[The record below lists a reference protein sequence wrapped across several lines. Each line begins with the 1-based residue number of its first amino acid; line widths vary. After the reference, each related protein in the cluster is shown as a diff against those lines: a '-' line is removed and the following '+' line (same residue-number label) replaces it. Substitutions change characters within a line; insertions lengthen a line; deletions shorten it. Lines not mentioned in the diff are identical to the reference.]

1 MPLTARPRAKKPIV
15 ATKGN
20 RVTISVQV
28 FLMREGKQIAAYCPA
43 LELAAYGSSKAGAKR
58 AFEAV
63 VENFLGD
70 TIHRGTLEQV
80 LLKLGWSIVQLGER
94 RFFPPLLSD
103 VNFQKILRSH
113 PEDVFT
119 ENVFVPSHAVA

>member
-1 MPLTARPRAKKPIV
+1 MPVTAHTRAKKPLV
-15 ATKGN
+15 DAKGD
-20 RVTISVQV
+20 RGTISVQV

-43 LELAAYGSSKAGAKR
+43 LELAAYGSSKAGARR

-63 VENFLGD
+63 VENFLDD
-70 TIHRGTLEQV
+70 TVRRGTLEHV

-103 VNFQKILRSH
+103 INFQKILRSR

-119 ENVFVPSHAVA
+119 ETIFVPSHAFA